1 MAPLSA
7 FWLPIFSRVSHR
19 SSTPIISLDVLRRAY
34 DRMELGRDSTAI
46 FRAEQLMALDD
57 STSRYPITL

>member
-19 SSTPIISLDVLRRAY
+19 SSTLIISLGVLRRAY

-46 FRAEQLMALDD
+46 FRAEQLHGTGRLDK
-57 STSRYPITL
+57 PI